1 MEEEK
6 LHGLP
11 SSKRTPRSLKVP
23 ASAAVFV
30 LFLIIVLSGCIIS
43 GLDIFIFPGGSLRE
57 VFNVNKIPEDSL
69 RSSQKIEYLLNCTNA
84 TKPQTCPIDY
94 LTMFQPTDLPAR
106 ECPEYF
112 RWIHEDLRAWKSTGI
127 TKEMVERTRDFAHYR
142 LVILKGRV
150 YVEHFRKPYQT
161 RDVGTIWGI
170 VQLLRLYPGKIP
182 DLELMFYCNDQPVIM
197 KNDYQGPNATLPP
210 PLFRF
215 CGNQSAFDITFPD
228 WSFWGWAEIN
238 IGPWESTVRA
248 IRQNSEKIEWN
259 DKVPYAYWKGNTGV
273 AATRRDLMKCN
284 ATSGQ
289 DWKTHL
295 YHQEWSREVSQGF
308 KQSKLEDQCTH
319 RYKIYVEGEAWSVS
333 EKYIMACNSM
343 TLMVKPEFLDFFTRG
358 MIPLEHY
365 WPIRPDNKCR
375 DIKFAVE
382 WGNNH
387 PQEAQVIGESGSKFM
402 EEGLKM
408 KNVYDYM
415 FHLLSGYGK
424 LITYKPE
431 IPPGAIE
438 YCSET
443 MACPAQGLFRKN
455 MLESMV
461 KSPSDSPPCTLPPPY
476 EPGEFQAFLGRK
488 ESVSRQVERWEAEY
502 WEKMN
507 KN

>member
-1 MEEEK
+1 MEEGK
-6 LHGLP
+6 LCGLP
-11 SSKRTPRSLKVP
+11 SSKRTPRSLKVS

-43 GLDIFIFPGGSLRE
+43 GLDIFIFRGGSLRE
-57 VFNVNKIPEDSL
+57 VFNVNKSPENSTWLD
-69 RSSQKIEYLLNCTNA
+69 QKIKYPLNCTNA
-84 TKPQTCPIDY
+84 TKLQTCPTDY
-94 LTMFQPTDLPAR
+94 PATFQPTDLYAM

-112 RWIHEDLRAWKSTGI
+112 RWIHEDLRAWKCTGI
-127 TKEMVERTRDFAHYR
+127 TKEMVERTRGLAHYR
-142 LVILKGRV
+142 LVILKGRI
-150 YVEHFRKPYQT
+150 YMWEQY
-161 RDVGTIWGI
+161 GGI

-197 KNDYQGPNATLPP
+197 KSDYQGPNATSPP

-248 IRQNSEKIEWN
+248 IRQNSERIKWN

-273 AATRRDLMKCN
+273 AATRRDLMRCN
-284 ATSGQ
+284 GQ
-289 DWKTHL
+289 DWKAHL
-295 YHQEWSREVSQGF
+295 YQQDWSREASQGF

-387 PQEAQVIGESGSKFM
+387 PLEAQVIGDSGSKFM

-415 FHLLSGYGK
+415 FHLLTGYGK
-424 LITYKPE
+424 LLTYKPE

-438 YCSET
+438 YCAET
-443 MACPAQGLFRKN
+443 MACPAKGLFRKN

-476 EPGEFQAFLGRK
+476 EPGELQAFLGRK

-502 WEKMN
+502 WEKMS
-507 KN
+507 KNR